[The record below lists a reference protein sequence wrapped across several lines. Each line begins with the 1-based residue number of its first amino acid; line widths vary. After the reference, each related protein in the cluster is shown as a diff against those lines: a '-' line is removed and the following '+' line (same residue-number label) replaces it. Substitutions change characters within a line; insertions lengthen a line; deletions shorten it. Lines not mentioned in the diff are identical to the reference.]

1 MHNQPCSTHPETM
14 HPGQWFFNIFSH
26 DSVETLEKLCE
37 YVWIDCDPKYKK
49 LPTQNCNRCYLALAE
64 HYLPGL
70 FEPVIQTNHKTVFVL
85 DSPDICCLQITWK
98 HLIRSCTLI
107 ISLSLSPLP
116 CLWVQATA
124 SRSFF
129 VGIFPV
135 TPRPNFKLQHCY
147 IATRPRSFEHD
158 RPAPLWEHS
167 SRVLR
172 AQTPRAAW
180 PGTCA
185 NGPIG
190 CVVCLVLFHPA
201 LGKGEVPWKITLKK
215 RSTYGNLLA

>member
-1 MHNQPCSTHPETM
+1 MLLGSCWTLSAGPLRTCHSNKSQDGVCLRFSWHLLSANNMET
-14 HPGQWFFNIFSH
+14 PNTVLYI
-26 DSVETLEKLCE
+26 
-37 YVWIDCDPKYKK
+37 
-49 LPTQNCNRCYLALAE
+49 
-64 HYLPGL
+64 
-70 FEPVIQTNHKTVFVL
+70 NHL
-85 DSPDICCLQITWK
+85 
-98 HLIRSCTLI
+98 
-107 ISLSLSPLP
+107 SLSLSPLP
-116 CLWVQATA
+116 RLWVQATA

-135 TPRPNFKLQHCY
+135 PPRPNFKLQNCY